1 MKKDVLIIAFLVLL
15 THAAANFHLF
25 TFSPFHYFVY
35 LCIRFAMKIQE
46 LEQQYARLPQ
56 LKALAS
62 ELGKSS
68 GKTIFLEGLLA
79 SSAPMLFASL
89 SAKCPRRM
97 LFVLQDAE
105 EAGYFYH
112 DLTQLMGT
120 SDVLFFPS
128 SYRRAVKY
136 AQRDPASEILRMEV
150 LSRIMRK
157 ALSALYVVSY
167 PEALAELVVSKKNL
181 DARTLVLEKDQTIA
195 VTDIEKTLHEFGFHE
210 VDYVY
215 EPGQFALRGS
225 ILDVYSFS
233 CEYPYRVDFF
243 GDDIDSIRTF
253 EVEDQ
258 LSREQCDH
266 IEIVPELT
274 LTAEDKVP
282 FLSFV
287 PNDTLLVTK
296 DFLYVR
302 DAIDRTYQEGFSAQA
317 KQEQLETA
325 TEMEQQEIERQLR
338 RELQLTTGARFM
350 SDALNFRRIE
360 FGHRPSS
367 TDSPVVQFTCSV
379 SLQPLFH
386 KNFDLLQQTFSDYRE
401 KGYRVYVCAD
411 SLKQN
416 ERLKEICGADVFTPI
431 DKTLH
436 EGFIDH
442 DLRICVFTDHQI
454 FDRFHKYNLKSDKAR
469 SGKMALTLKEIQ
481 QFEIGDFV
489 VHVDHG
495 VGKFGG
501 LVRMPIAQKTQSSPD
516 TPSYQEMI
524 KIIYQNGDSIYVSIH
539 SLYKVSKYKSQDN
552 GNPPRLST
560 LGTGQW
566 EKLKERTK
574 KHIKDIARDLIKLYA
589 KRRREKGFAFS
600 ADSYLQHE
608 LEASFLYEDTPDQ
621 LKATQDVKA
630 DMERD
635 RPMDRLVCGDV
646 GFGKT
651 EVAVRAAFKAAVD
664 GKQVAVLVP
673 TTVLAYQHYRTF
685 SSRLKDMPVRVDYL
699 TRART
704 GKQTTALLNDLS
716 EGKVDII
723 IGTHKLIG
731 KTVKFKDLG
740 LLIID
745 EEQKFGVSTKEK
757 LRQMKANVDTLTM
770 SATPI
775 PRTLQFSLVGA
786 RDLSVIQTPP
796 PNRYP
801 IQTEIHT
808 FGAEIIVDAI
818 NFEMSRNGQVYF
830 VNNRISDLTHIAE
843 MIHNHI
849 PDARVAIG
857 HGQMKPEELEKIVL
871 DFSNYDYDVLLST
884 TIVENGIDIPN
895 ANTIIINGAH
905 NFGLSDLHQ
914 MRGRVGRGNRKAFC
928 YLLAPPLAA
937 LNPESRRR
945 LEALENFSDLGSG
958 INIAMQDLD
967 IRGAGNLL
975 GAEQSGFI
983 SDLGYETYQKI
994 LNQAMAE
1001 LRNEEPEF
1009 SKVEK
1014 SGKLKATANNVPL
1027 GRRTLATIGTQE
1039 CSMFNVQWVDDCT
1052 LESDIEMYFPDTYV
1066 PSDSERM
1073 LLYRELDNLAGSS
1086 NLESALDAY
1095 RKRLTDRFGS
1105 IPDVAE
1111 ELIRVVP
1118 LRVCGKTL
1126 GIEKILLKQSKM
1138 HLYFVTN
1145 PDSPYFQSEAF
1156 GRILDYVGH
1165 HPKRC
1170 NFHETA
1176 GKRSVIIAE
1185 VPSVNDALTICR
1197 EIMSN

>member
-1 MKKDVLIIAFLVLL
+1 M
-15 THAAANFHLF
+15 N
-25 TFSPFHYFVY
+25 
-35 LCIRFAMKIQE
+35 IQE
-46 LEQQYARLPQ
+46 LEKLYAQLPQ
-56 LKALAS
+56 VSALAK
-62 ELGKSS
+62 EIGKAS
-68 GKTIFLEGLLA
+68 GRRTQIGKESAVQTVFLEGLLA
-79 SSAPMLFASL
+79 SSAPMVFGSMF
-89 SAKCPRRM
+89 AKCKQSL
-97 LFVLQDAE
+97 LFILQDAE

-112 DLTQLMGT
+112 DLVQLMG
-120 SDVLFFPS
+120 SRDVLFFPS
-128 SYRRAVKY
+128 SYRRAIKY
-136 AQRDPASEILRMEV
+136 AQRDAASEILRTEV
-150 LSRIMRK
+150 LTR
-157 ALSALYVVSY
+157 LSAQENTAPAYIVSY
-167 PEALAELVVSKKNL
+167 PEALAEMVVSKKSL
-181 DARTLVLEKDQTIA
+181 DTRTLVLENGQNIA
-195 VTDIEKTLHEFGFHE
+195 VTDIEKTLREFGFRE

-215 EPGQFALRGS
+215 EPGQFAQRGS
-225 ILDVYSFS
+225 ILDVYSYS
-233 CEYPYRVDFF
+233 CEYPYRIDFF

-258 LSREQCDH
+258 LSKDVRDRV
-266 IEIVPELT
+266 EIVPELAAV
-274 LTAEDKVP
+274 AEDKVP

-287 PNDTLLVTK
+287 SKDVVLVTK
-296 DFLYVR
+296 DYLYVR
-302 DAIDRTYQEGFSAQA
+302 DAVDRAYQEGFSSQA
-317 KQEQLETA
+317 RMEQMESA
-325 TEMEQQEIERQLR
+325 TEVEQREIELQLR
-338 RELQLTTGARFM
+338 RESQLISGTQFM
-350 SDALNFRRIE
+350 ADANQFRRIE
-360 FGHRPSS
+360 FGHRPSVA
-367 TDSPVVQFTCSV
+367 TASV
-379 SLQPLFH
+379 IRFNITVQPLFH
-386 KNFDLLQQTFSDYRE
+386 KNFDLLTNAFEDYLLQ
-401 KGYRVYVCAD
+401 GYQIYILAD
-411 SLKQN
+411 SQKQN
-416 ERLKEICGADVFTPI
+416 ERLKEIFEAKDKGLVFTPV

-436 EGFIDH
+436 EGFADN
-442 DLRICVFTDHQI
+442 DLRICFFTDHQI

-481 QFEIGDFV
+481 QFEIGDYV

-501 LVRMPIAQKTQSSPD
+501 LVRMPQGD
-516 TPSYQEMI
+516 GYQEMI
-524 KIIYQNGDSIYVSIH
+524 KILYQHGDSIYVSIH
-539 SLYKVSKYKSQDN
+539 ALYKVSKYRSQD
-552 GNPPRLST
+552 GGEGPRLST

-566 EKLKERTK
+566 ERMKERTK

-600 ADSYLQHE
+600 HDSYLQQE

-630 DMERD
+630 DMEQAK
-635 RPMDRLVCGDV
+635 PMDRLVCGDV

-651 EVAVRAAFKAAVD
+651 EVAVRAAFKAAAD

-673 TTVLAYQHYRTF
+673 TTVLAYQHFRTF
-685 SSRLKDMPVRVDYL
+685 TGRLKNMPVRVDYL

-704 GKQTTALLNDLS
+704 AKQTTEVLKDLA
-716 EGKVDII
+716 EGKIDII
-723 IGTHKLIG
+723 IGTQKLIG
-731 KTVKFKDLG
+731 KSVKFKDLG

-757 LRQMKANVDTLTM
+757 LRQLKSNVDTLTM

-808 FGAEIIVDAI
+808 FGAEIITDAI

-830 VNNRISDLTHIAE
+830 VNNRINDLPHIAE
-843 MIHNHI
+843 MIHKYI

-857 HGQMKPEELEKIVL
+857 HGQMKPEELEKIIL

-937 LNPESRRR
+937 LPLESRRR

-975 GAEQSGFI
+975 GSEQSGFI

-1009 SKVEK
+1009 V
-1014 SGKLKATANNVPL
+1014 KAETKQNAAKA
-1027 GRRTLATIGTQE
+1027 GMKID
-1039 CSMFNVQWVDDCT
+1039 FVDDCA
-1052 LESDIEMYFPDTYV
+1052 LESDIEMYFPDQYV

-1073 LLYRELDNLAGSS
+1073 LLYRELDNLANSHRLDAD
-1086 NLESALDAY
+1086 LEAY
-1095 RKRLTDRFGS
+1095 RKRLTDRFGT

-1118 LRVCGKTL
+1118 LRVYGKQL
-1126 GIEKILLKQSKM
+1126 GVEKIMLKQQKM
-1138 HLYFVTN
+1138 YLYFVSNT
-1145 PDSPYFQSEAF
+1145 DSPYYQSEAF
-1156 GRILDYVGH
+1156 GRVLEYVSRN
-1165 HPKRC
+1165 PRQC
-1170 NFHETA
+1170 NFREA
-1176 GKRSVIIAE
+1176 NGKRSIVIS
-1185 VPSVNDALTICR
+1185 SVNSVGDALTICR
-1197 EIMSN
+1197 SIATD